1 MRSEV
6 WQAALGLDAAGIA
19 ARIPHAG
26 SMSLLQAVRGVDAQ
40 QLLALASS
48 HRLPSNP
55 LVRDGRLGAA
65 CGVEYAAQAMALH
78 GALTAQAEHSD
89 ADPSGAPQ
97 AARAGY
103 LVSVRNLVLQVQR
116 LDDIAAD
123 VLVQVS
129 KAGDNG
135 AFTVYDFA
143 LTADEPVAR
152 PLLSGKAY
160 VMLQA
165 AMEGGEA

>member
-1 MRSEV
+1 MHSEV
-6 WQAALGLDAAGIA
+6 WQAALGLDAVGIA

-89 ADPSGAPQ
+89 GETSGVPQ

-123 VLVQVS
+123 VLVHVS